1 MKNAIT
7 HSFPFTGQY
16 ITIELEDVPALVA
29 QRLQE
34 YGFLLCYALFAHEHK
49 LSVLHFSVQRHAG
62 YTEPI
67 KSKDEMLF
75 VTGFRSFLARP
86 VYSESNLNCDK
97 HKFERFLLADRFS
110 MASCFGPVLVSNCP
124 LLVYKRTD
132 PHTDSSNNSNGSSS
146 SSRGCGE
153 GWTLVATGTLAN
165 VEPDRIMLK
174 KVMTYTVLHLVTT

>member
-1 MKNAIT
+1 MGA
-7 HSFPFTGQY
+7 GQY

-29 QRLQE
+29 HRLQE
-34 YGFLLCYALFAHEHK
+34 YGFLLCYALYAHEHK
-49 LSVLHFSVQRHAG
+49 LSVLHFSVQRHSG

-75 VTGFRSFLARP
+75 VTGFRSFLTRP

-97 HKFERFLLADRFS
+97 HKFERFLLSDRFS
-110 MASCFGPVLVSNCP
+110 MASCYGPVLVSNCP

-132 PHTDSSNNSNGSSS
+132 PFADGSSNGSSN
-146 SSRGCGE
+146 SRGCGE

-174 KVMTYTVLHLVTT
+174 KVKLTE

>member
-1 MKNAIT
+1 M
-7 HSFPFTGQY
+7 
-16 ITIELEDVPALVA
+16 PALVA
-29 QRLQE
+29 HRLQE
-34 YGFLLCYALFAHEHK
+34 YGFLLCYALYAHEHK
-49 LSVLHFSVQRHAG
+49 LSVLHFSVQRHSG

-75 VTGFRSFLARP
+75 VTGFRSFLTRP

-97 HKFERFLLADRFS
+97 HKFERFLLSDRFS
-110 MASCFGPVLVSNCP
+110 MASCYGPVLVSNCP

-132 PHTDSSNNSNGSSS
+132 PHADSSNSGN
-146 SSRGCGE
+146 SRGCGE

-174 KVMTYTVLHLVTT
+174 KVKTYETALMQLDLIV